1 MKWTLGIQ
9 AEKSYY
15 PNITCRACCH
25 CARLGTLRYV
35 KHSRSKTTLFKQGA
49 TNNFITSHP
58 SCQMTRG
65 AGTENSHANRLQQK
79 TDEAG

>member
-1 MKWTLGIQ
+1 MDAWNSSEEIVLPQPLLVGPAVTV
-9 AEKSYY
+9 
-15 PNITCRACCH
+15 
-25 CARLGTLRYV
+25 RLGTLRCV

>member
-1 MKWTLGIQ
+1 MDTWNSSEEIVLPQPLLVG
-9 AEKSYY
+9 
-15 PNITCRACCH
+15 PCCH

-65 AGTENSHANRLQQK
+65 AGRENSHANRLQEK